1 MIRKITITDR
11 LQEKILEDE
20 SVKSWSEKL
29 GTVIDDFGDVSEVFV
44 DYDDTSK
51 EIRADMLFE
60 NDVIVILRRI
70 IDGDKNDIVSYSISV
85 GKTVMEVNWCNIY
98 EIKNRIYENKEKYD
112 W

>member
-85 GKTVMEVNWCNIY
+85 GKTVMEVNWCNID

>member
-11 LQEKILEDE
+11 LQEKILENE

-29 GTVIDDFGDVSEVFV
+29 VTVIDDFGDVSEVFV

-70 IDGDKNDIVSYSISV
+70 IAGDKNDIVSYSISV
-85 GKTVMEVNWCNIY
+85 GKTVMEVNWCNIE

>member
-1 MIRKITITDR
+1 MIGKVTITDR
-11 LQEKILEDE
+11 LQEKILKDE

-51 EIRADMLFE
+51 AIRADMLFE
-60 NDVIVILRRI
+60 NDVIVILRHI
-70 IDGDKNDIVSYSISV
+70 IDDDKNGMVSYSISV
-85 GKTVMEVNWCNIY
+85 GKTLMEVNWCNID

>member
-1 MIRKITITDR
+1 MIGKVTITDR

-44 DYDDTSK
+44 DYDDTIK
-51 EIRADMLFE
+51 AIRADMLFE
-60 NDVIVILRRI
+60 NDVIVILRHI
-70 IDGDKNDIVSYSISV
+70 IDDDKNGMVSYSISV
-85 GKTVMEVNWCNIY
+85 GKTLMEVNWCNID

>member
-1 MIRKITITDR
+1 MTGKVTITDR

-51 EIRADMLFE
+51 AIRADMLFE
-60 NDVIVILRRI
+60 NDVIVILRHI
-70 IDGDKNDIVSYSISV
+70 IDDDKDDIVSYSISI
-85 GKTVMEVNWCNIY
+85 GKTVMEVNWCGIEKLNDKI
-98 EIKNRIYENKEKYD
+98 NENKKKYN